1 MTDRGRIYL
10 SEDDVSSK
18 KQISRIHEPSS
29 PCPLW
34 KKKKERKEEKK
45 KVNLGRER
53 EGGPAA
59 LETG

>member
-18 KQISRIHEPSS
+18 KQISRIHEPPP